1 MYWVKKRSYSSWW
14 NEPSSNINWQKCI
27 TFRFSVWHNLTLNC
41 EGKGELVEWT
51 MEQHWQKC
59 IYSEIQ
65 CLTPFYFE
73 LQRSGHLPHHALDS
87 TSTKCRDLSEFV
99 MISCMKISFST
110 RNTSWLIDSLL
121 TTFLQSFVNKC
132 LCWPGIFLQSH
143 GTGAASTLVYWIINW
158 LIMVENR
165 IFPEYPQRF
174 FEILHKAMIFEKKI
188 FDKFVHF
195 WK

>member
-1 MYWVKKRSYSSWW
+1 MQFYVYLTALQLEHHIINIMYWVKKRSYSSWW

-27 TFRFSVWHNLTLNC
+27 TFRFSVWHNLTSNC

-87 TSTKCRDLSEFV
+87 TSTKYSDLSEFV
-99 MISCMKISFST
+99 MISWMKISFST

-132 LCWPGIFLQSH
+132 LCWAGIFLQYHSRE
-143 GTGAASTLVYWIINW
+143 TASTHVYWIINW
-158 LIMVENR
+158 LIIVENK
-165 IFPEYPQRF
+165 IFPE
-174 FEILHKAMIFEKKI
+174 
-188 FDKFVHF
+188 
-195 WK
+195 